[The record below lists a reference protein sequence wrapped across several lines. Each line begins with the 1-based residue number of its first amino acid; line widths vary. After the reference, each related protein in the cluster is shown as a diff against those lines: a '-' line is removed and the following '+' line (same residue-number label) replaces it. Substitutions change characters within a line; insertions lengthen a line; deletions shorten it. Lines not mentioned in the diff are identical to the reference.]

1 MNTPILEIPKSSSLD
16 RPTVVPE
23 KIHTPNTVLILG
35 NGFDLDLNM
44 ATSYKSFAH
53 DKDFWPF
60 KDVSLYEPLSLPYF
74 LNENIDKVESWF
86 DLEELLARYAYLEK
100 VTDKCVVEKDLD
112 YLEELKSSLGEY
124 LKKQEDTF
132 VSKVKSD
139 PHAKR
144 ETPSRYVLWKIL
156 ERNLEKENVSIYTFN
171 YTNISRIS
179 HAIILDPKAQFNHV
193 HGSIDSNDIV
203 LGTGDSQQINEDY
216 FPFYKSASKI
226 YKSSNLVEDLL
237 NADSVYIFGH
247 SLGENDHDYFSEF
260 FKMATKSRKK
270 TFVYDKIKL
279 RIFTYDDNS
288 ELDIKK
294 QLMKLTDKHL
304 IGLYAHCDFKILKTA
319 LPYQSD
325 WMNDDSEVW

>member
-1 MNTPILEIPKSSSLD
+1 MNNLKIPKLPSID
-16 RPTVVPE
+16 PTTFNPRNL
-23 KIHTPNTVLILG
+23 HTPNTVLVLG

-60 KDVSLYEPLSLPYF
+60 KDVSLYKPLSLPYF

-86 DLEELLARYAYLEK
+86 DLEELLARYAYSEK
-100 VTDKCVVEKDLD
+100 VTDKCIVEKDIA

-132 VSKVKSD
+132 VSNLKSRTH
-139 PHAKR
+139 PTR
-144 ETPSRYVLWKIL
+144 EIPSRYVLREIL
-156 ERNLEKENVSIYTFN
+156 MRNLEKENVSIYTFN

-179 HAIILDPKAQFNHV
+179 NEILNTEAQFNHV

-203 LGTGDSQQINEDY
+203 LGTGDSQEINKDY
-216 FPFYKSASKI
+216 FPFYKSASKN

-319 LPYQSD
+319 SPDQSD
-325 WMNDDSEVW
+325 WMKYNS